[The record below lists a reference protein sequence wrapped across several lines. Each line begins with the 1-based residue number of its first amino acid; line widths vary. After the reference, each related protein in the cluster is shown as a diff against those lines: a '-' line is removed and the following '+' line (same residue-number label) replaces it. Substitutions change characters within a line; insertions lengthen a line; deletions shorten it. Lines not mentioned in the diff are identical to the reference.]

1 MPVGALVLIIVFN
14 VAVTVIVD
22 VAVIVEVVVLAMDV
36 AVLLTEVLEVDGT
49 LVVAVL
55 ETGVAV
61 LLAEV
66 PVLVCAVN
74 VVRIVVWMD
83 AAVFACDDAAAML
96 AVGVERAALVDV
108 VVVSAIKTAAVST
121 PFTSTA
127 TLLPFNE
134 AFAYSAILTLR
145 NTTST
150 VILLQCEETERM
162 SSCVN
167 PSVFKTM
174 LSTVAIST
182 ACKSAVSQS
191 A

>member
-1 MPVGALVLIIVFN
+1 MRFFFGILWYITASTGTETTY
-14 VAVTVIVD
+14 TV
-22 VAVIVEVVVLAMDV
+22 
-36 AVLLTEVLEVDGT
+36 
-49 LVVAVL
+49 VVAVL

-66 PVLVCAVN
+66 PVLPVLVCAVN